1 MDKSSLSR
9 TPHKKGNKIE
19 KLIATYAYN
28 HLRQRVSKTVY
39 QKDNQTNQTKE
50 ETTQYLW
57 DKGLLSAEIKD
68 DKVVR
73 RYIYLD
79 IMPVSVL
86 DYGYD
91 EKGKLNETKVY
102 SIHTD
107 HLGTPKAIT
116 NDKQETV
123 WSIEMDTFGET
134 QSIESKDNFQ
144 FNLRFAGQ
152 YFDQESGY
160 HYNYHRYYNPETG
173 RYLTSDPIELWS
185 GDTNTYI
192 YVNNQ
197 PWYGIDLWGL
207 YAISQVDYM
216 RLVGVTDKALAG
228 RMFDADMNAS
238 NYLFFHNTTKF
249 NSSYR
254 KRMTLPRSQKFT
266 SVIPDNT
273 GIFDYTKLSRN
284 PYTVLKNISIN
295 KLHFEFK
302 LTSTKSLSI
311 SYNDYQLSRMIDVLQ
326 KTNIQAKN
334 NGRNGLVIVTGSN
347 TKIGRSLINFANKN
361 NVALYHSIA
370 EVDDS
375 DCRSIHF
382 SQPILQNPTNNIH
395 QLAAEI
401 IYVVNKKVNIG
412 QNGVDQDD

>member
-1 MDKSSLSR
+1 M
-9 TPHKKGNKIE
+9 
-19 KLIATYAYN
+19 
-28 HLRQRVSKTVY
+28 SKTTY
-39 QKDNQTNQTKE
+39 DDKQNIKDE
-50 ETTQYLW
+50 VQYLW

-68 DKVVR
+68 DKVIR
-73 RYIYLD
+73 RYVYLD
-79 IMPVSVL
+79 IMPVAVL

-107 HLGTPKAIT
+107 HLGTPKQIT
-116 NDKQETV
+116 NQNQETV

-134 QSIESKDNFQ
+134 QSIQSKDNFQ

-152 YFDQESGY
+152 YFDQETGY
-160 HYNYHRYYNPETG
+160 HYNYHRYYDPKTG
-173 RYLTSDPIELWS
+173 RYLTSDPIGLWS

-254 KRMTLPRSQKFT
+254 TRMTLPRSQKFT

-273 GIFDYTKLSRN
+273 GIFAYTKLSRN

-311 SYNDYQLSRMIDVLQ
+311 SYNDYQLSGMIDVLQ
-326 KTNIQAKN
+326 K
-334 NGRNGLVIVTGSN
+334 
-347 TKIGRSLINFANKN
+347 NK
-361 NVALYHSIA
+361 YPS
-370 EVDDS
+370 
-375 DCRSIHF
+375 
-382 SQPILQNPTNNIH
+382 
-395 QLAAEI
+395 
-401 IYVVNKKVNIG
+401 KK
-412 QNGVDQDD
+412 